1 MYLLIVFFLLVS
13 FISLFFGWKTKTEKD
28 YLFNTKKTNLL
39 PLLATLVMTE
49 FNPAT
54 LIGFSSL
61 GASAGAFGLLL
72 PFVFLIGLSFYALT
86 VAKEWKRWDGYS
98 VSELFAKRYGKGL
111 GFFSSIS
118 LLVAMVGFGAAYLK
132 AMYLILSS
140 LVPGLNTAY
149 FSACTILVLMV
160 WNLRGGLRSII
171 FLDLVSF
178 FACLLMFGVI
188 VYYSQYHS
196 GNGFLYLLNPVQ
208 TNPLSISFLVSLV
221 VLTMFTYIAAP
232 WYGQKIFSAQSEPIA
247 FRAVFL
253 SAFFVFL
260 FYLIPI
266 FVLIPE
272 ANSHPMTLPEFLQN
286 NLPTEWMYLSHGI
299 LFAVGVTTLS
309 GLWSSASSMFIG
321 DFLGKKENS
330 SKNRSSLIF
339 VSFGLLSLFVSEVL
353 NESVLNQLILANIPV
368 FALSYSLLAGF
379 HWKQA
384 TKLSAYL
391 SSIVGLVWGIFCYLQ
406 FGNEGNYV
414 VYWVL
419 WGLPMIFGVGILT
432 TLIQRF
438 NQSRETI

>member
-1 MYLLIVFFLLVS
+1 MFVLILFLIFLS

-28 YLFNTKKTNLL
+28 YLFNSKKTKLL

-61 GASAGAFGLLL
+61 GASVGAFGLLL
-72 PFVFLIGLSFYALT
+72 PFVFLIGLSFYAFA

-98 VSELFAKRYGKGL
+98 VSELFTKRYGRGL
-111 GFFSSIS
+111 GIFSSIS
-118 LLVAMVGFGAAYLK
+118 LLVAMIGFGASYLK
-132 AMYLILSS
+132 AMYLVVSTVFPEINS
-140 LVPGLNTAY
+140 AY
-149 FSACTILVLMV
+149 FSGITILILMV

-178 FACLLMFGVI
+178 FASIILFGVI
-188 VYYSQYHS
+188 LYFSKYNS
-196 GNGFLYLLNPVQ
+196 GDGFKYLLEPVQ
-208 TNPLSISFLVSLV
+208 SNALSLPFFLSLV
-221 VLTMFTYIAAP
+221 ILTMFTYIAAP
-232 WYGQKIFSAQSEPIA
+232 WYGQKIFSAQSEPTA
-247 FRAVFL
+247 FKAVLL

-260 FYLIPI
+260 FYSIPI

-272 ANSHPMTLPEFLQN
+272 VNSYPVSLPKFLQSK
-286 NLPTEWMYLSHGI
+286 LPMGWMYLSQGI
-299 LFAVGVTTLS
+299 LFAIGVTTLS

-321 DFLGKKENS
+321 DFLEKKETS
-330 SKNRSSLIF
+330 SKNRASF
-339 VSFGLLSLFVSEVL
+339 VFFVFGVLSFLVSEIL

-368 FALSYSLLAGF
+368 FALSFSLLAGF

-391 SSIVGLVWGIFCYLQ
+391 SSIVGLTWGVFCYFY

-419 WGLPMIFGVGILT
+419 WGLPMIFVVGILT

-438 NQSRETI
+438 NHLGQTV